1 LPKENNNLIWLLIA
15 GILGLGSFALFGGN
29 KQQQQTDSNSNFTS
43 QQQQQPNKKF
53 GCGCNK
59 GS

>member
-1 LPKENNNLIWLLIA
+1 LPKDNNNNLIWLLIA

-29 KQQQQTDSNSNFTS
+29 KQQTDSSNFTS